1 MISKI
6 KISIYIFL
14 VLVVFQ
20 SCSFNDDT
28 IKYEEQLVVFA
39 SINAGFPVFDTV
51 FVSRTAGVD
60 ETVDAADLYIEDADV
75 KLINMSDSS
84 ELHFYSMGNGRYCLL
99 YTSPSPRD

>member
-6 KISIYIFL
+6 KISIYILL

-84 ELHFYSMGNGRYCLL
+84 
-99 YTSPSPRD
+99 

>member
-6 KISIYIFL
+6 KISIYILL

-84 ELHFYSMGNGRYCLL
+84 ELHWL
-99 YTSPSPRD
+99 

>member
-6 KISIYIFL
+6 KISIYILL

-75 KLINMSDSS
+75 KLINMLDSS
-84 ELHFYSMGNGRYCLL
+84 ELHFYSIGNGFFKRRCK
-99 YTSPSPRD
+99 RDW

>member
-6 KISIYIFL
+6 KISIYILL

-60 ETVDAADLYIEDADV
+60 EIVDAADLYIEDADV
-75 KLINMSDSS
+75 KLIICQTAQNYIFIQ
-84 ELHFYSMGNGRYCLL
+84 LVTVGITQL
-99 YTSPSPRD
+99 T

>member
-1 MISKI
+1 MVSKI
-6 KISIYIFL
+6 KISIYILL
-14 VLVVFQ
+14 VLVIFQ

-60 ETVDAADLYIEDADV
+60 ETVDAAIFTL
-75 KLINMSDSS
+75 KMRMLNS
-84 ELHFYSMGNGRYCLL
+84 
-99 YTSPSPRD
+99 